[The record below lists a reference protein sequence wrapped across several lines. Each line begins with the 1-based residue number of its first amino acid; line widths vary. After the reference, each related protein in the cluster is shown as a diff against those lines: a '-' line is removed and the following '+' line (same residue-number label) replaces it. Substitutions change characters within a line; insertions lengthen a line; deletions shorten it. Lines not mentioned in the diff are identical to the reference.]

1 MTASFVRLSF
11 VAVLFIVL
19 ATAAQ
24 GQDVRR
30 SVRLRPG
37 DAVFLEVRDE
47 PTLVGAYRLDD
58 AGRVL
63 LPLVGLI
70 QAGGRDFDDVRK
82 EVETA
87 YAGELHDR
95 DLRLTPLMRV
105 SVLGEV
111 RSPGLYDIDPTMTLG
126 DLVAKAGGFGSEANR
141 DRIDLVRGGAV
152 VARVSQAGL
161 AAFAQP
167 LVSGDQIV
175 LGRQS
180 WAQRNSGALIGSAGS
195 LVVAVVTGLILRN
208 E

>member
-1 MTASFVRLSF
+1 MTAFLVRLSF
-11 VAVLFIVL
+11 VAVLFIALV
-19 ATAAQ
+19 TAAQ
-24 GQDVRR
+24 GQDARR
-30 SVRLRPG
+30 TLRLRPG

-70 QAGGRDFDDVRK
+70 QVGGREFDDVRR
-82 EVETA
+82 EIETA

-111 RSPGLYDIDPTMTLG
+111 RQPGLYDIDPTMTLG
-126 DLVAKAGGFGSEANR
+126 DVVAKAGGFGPEANR
-141 DRIDLVRGGAV
+141 DHIEVVRGGSVVAV
-152 VARVSQAGL
+152 VGQAGL

-180 WAQRNSGALIGSAGS
+180 WVQRNSGPLIGSAGS
-195 LVVAVVTGLILRN
+195 LLVAIVTGLILR
-208 E
+208 